1 MILPNLQG
9 KKVILASQSP
19 RRQALLKGLEV
30 DYEIRTKDID
40 ENFPAEL
47 QREEVARYLADL
59 KADAFISD
67 LSSNEILITSDTTV
81 FLDNDILNKPKDR
94 SEAIAMLRRLSG
106 ATHTVITAVAMR
118 SLDRSVLFHDET
130 EVSFCELTDDEII
143 HYVDHY
149 HPFDKAGA
157 YGAQDFLGYIA
168 IEKMNGSYYTVM
180 GFPLHRVYQELKSF

>member
-1 MILPNLQG
+1 MVLPNLRG

-30 DYEIRTKDID
+30 DFEVRTKDID
-40 ENFPAEL
+40 EDFPAEL

-59 KADAFISD
+59 KADAFMSGLGD
-67 LSSNEILITSDTTV
+67 NEILITSDTTV
-81 FLDNDILNKPKDR
+81 CLDNDILNKPQDR
-94 SEAIAMLRRLSG
+94 SEAIEMLGRLSG
-106 ATHTVITAVAMR
+106 ATHTVVTAVAMR
-118 SLDRSVLFHDET
+118 SHERAVLFHDET
-130 EVSFCELTDDEII
+130 EVTFCELTDAEIE

-149 HPFDKAGA
+149 HPFDKAGS

-180 GFPLHRVYQELKSF
+180 GFPLHLVYQELKLF